1 MTETKNQGSIAE
13 AVTLIDRGLGDIS
26 ERSLVSTAEVAVRQW
41 GNRVLRARTN
51 TLAELDCSALGS
63 GL

>member
-26 ERSLVSTAEVAVRQW
+26 ERSLVSTAEVADLLLD
-41 GNRVLRARTN
+41 LRSMLTREAVGQQSP
-51 TLAELDCSALGS
+51 ASAN
-63 GL
+63 